1 MLWSPSGCD
10 NKQEHSSYVPTP
22 KKKRDSMSL
31 WGAFLLGWQ
40 MWVRLHCEISRA
52 DCQPSLPWTTNHWSH
67 QQLDQ
72 QSASLHALGRQAH
85 VQKVKPTK
93 SNTQQGVLCIINW
106 IKLYIITKFDQH
118 SKGVLPF
125 MKWPAHEILSAMLRC
140 LTMSLY
146 KCWMHMQIV
155 NAFSLLD
162 ILVLMACTSVS
173 SHMYNSQTLAYTL
186 CSRGCV
192 HQIQF
197 LYAQKDQH

>member
-1 MLWSPSGCD
+1 MRSFLTWMANVSEVALWNLSSWLPTFFAVNHKSLVSSAVRSTKRFTSRLGQTSTCTKSQA
-10 NKQEHSSYVPTP
+10 NKIEHS
-22 KKKRDSMSL
+22 
-31 WGAFLLGWQ
+31 
-40 MWVRLHCEISRA
+40 
-52 DCQPSLPWTTNHWSH
+52 
-67 QQLDQ
+67 
-72 QSASLHALGRQAH
+72 
-85 VQKVKPTK
+85 
-93 SNTQQGVLCIINW
+93 QGVLCIINW

-118 SKGVLPF
+118 SKGILPF

-155 NAFSLLD
+155 SAFSLLD